1 MKANRRSTSAGGAR
15 AWGRFHALVLACGC
29 APLAGAAPMG
39 YQGSTMA
46 MGDFGANWRELSINY
61 AVTARD
67 AFGADYTFMRSD
79 DGSITRELVE
89 ANYTRL
95 LYRANLPDA
104 QANVWLLLGL
114 GAIRGTGIAGEEAV
128 ATPGLQ
134 VDYETTRVYFSALG
148 RLYRASGVNNDY
160 GAVRAGFS
168 FYEAE
173 YDELQPWFIVEAR
186 RMRGLSDEVEVTPML
201 RVITRNYFIEAGVST
216 MGQARFNFMYIF

>member
-1 MKANRRSTSAGGAR
+1 MRVHRLR
-15 AWGRFHALVLACGC
+15 CGRGDFPAFVFGCVCSSLVA
-29 APLAGAAPMG
+29 AAPMG

-46 MGDFGANWRELSINY
+46 MGDFSSTWRELSVNH

-79 DGSITRELVE
+79 DGSTTREIAE

-95 LYRANLPDA
+95 LYRMNLPDA
-104 QANVWLLLGL
+104 QANVWFVVGL
-114 GAIRGTGIAGEEAV
+114 GAIRGSGIAGEEAV

-160 GAVRAGFS
+160 AAVRAGFS

-186 RMRGLSDEVEVTPML
+186 RMRGLSDQVEVTPML
-201 RVITRNYFIEAGVST
+201 RVITRNYFIEAGVNT
-216 MGQARFNFMYIF
+216 TGQARLNFMYIF